1 MELIIKN
8 GWLINENGSWE
19 KKHLYINNG
28 KIAKISEHLSGEDQA
43 DKIID
48 ANRLF
53 VSPGFIDVH
62 VHLREPGGEY
72 KETIETGTKAAA
84 KGGFTTICAMP
95 NTNPVPD
102 SKEQIQ
108 WLKRRIQETGIVRVL
123 PYGSITKRLAGEKL
137 NHFKELA
144 EAGAFA
150 FTDDGVG
157 IQKAAMM
164 YQAMREAAKVNK
176 AIVAHCEDMSL
187 VQGGVVHEGKVDKQ
201 LGLKGITSLCE
212 SVQIARDVLLAEQTG
227 CHYHVCH
234 ISTKESVRIV
244 RDAKR
249 AGIHVTAEVSPHHLL
264 LCEDDIPG
272 DDANYK
278 MNPPLRSRA
287 DKEALI
293 EGLLDGTI
301 DIIATDHAPHSETEK
316 RQGMEKAPFG
326 IVGLETAFPL
336 LYTNFVAKGVFSLK
350 QLVDFFTKKPAEIFN
365 LPYGRLEVGNV
376 ADLVLIDLDQ
386 ENTIDPATF
395 VSKGKNTPFTNWTC
409 KGWPQA
415 TIVSGEIVWEKA
427 HPSSIPNTIVK
438 N

>member
-1 MELIIKN
+1 MKLIIKN
-8 GWLINENGSWE
+8 GLLINENGSLE
-19 KKHLYINNG
+19 KKHLYIDNG
-28 KIAKISEHLSGEDQA
+28 QIVKISEHLSGEDQA
-43 DKIID
+43 EKVID
-48 ANRLF
+48 ANGLF

-62 VHLREPGGEY
+62 VHLREPGGEH

-108 WLKRRIQETGIVRVL
+108 WLKKRFQETGKVHVL
-123 PYGSITKRLAGEKL
+123 PSGSLTTGLAGDQL

-157 IQKAAMM
+157 IQTADRM

-187 VQGGVVHEGKVDKQ
+187 VQGGVVHEGKVDKR
-201 LGLKGITSLCE
+201 LGLKGITSLAE
-212 SVQIARDVLLAEQTG
+212 SVQIARDVLLAEQSG

-272 DDANYK
+272 NDTNYK

-287 DKEALI
+287 DQEALI
-293 EGLLDGTI
+293 DGLLDGTI
-301 DIIATDHAPHSETEK
+301 DLIATDHAPHSESEK

-336 LYTNFVAKGVFSLK
+336 LYTNFVEKGVLSLK
-350 QLVDFFTKKPAEIFN
+350 QLVDFLTKKPADIFN
-365 LPYGRLEVGNV
+365 LPYGKLAEGNV
-376 ADLVLIDLDQ
+376 ADLVLIDWKQ
-386 ENTIDPATF
+386 EETIDPATF
-395 VSKGKNTPFTNWTC
+395 VSKGKNTPFAGWTC

-415 TIVSGEIVWEKA
+415 TIVSGEVVWEKERV
-427 HPSSIPNTIVK
+427 HH
-438 N
+438 

>member
-1 MELIIKN
+1 MKLIIKN
-8 GWLINENGSWE
+8 GLLINENGSLE
-19 KKHLYINNG
+19 KKHLYIDNG
-28 KIAKISEHLSGEDQA
+28 QIVKISEHLSGEDQA
-43 DKIID
+43 EKVID
-48 ANRLF
+48 ANGLF

-62 VHLREPGGEY
+62 VHLREPGGEH

-108 WLKRRIQETGIVRVL
+108 WLKKRIQETGKVRVL
-123 PYGSITKRLAGEKL
+123 PYGSITKRLAGDQL

-157 IQKAAMM
+157 IQTAERM

-187 VQGGVVHEGKVDKQ
+187 VQGGVVHEGKVDKR
-201 LGLKGITSLCE
+201 LGLKGITSLAE
-212 SVQIARDVLLAEQTG
+212 SVQIARDVLLAEQSG

-272 DDANYK
+272 NDTNYK

-287 DKEALI
+287 DQEALI

-301 DIIATDHAPHSETEK
+301 DLIATDHAPHSESEK

-336 LYTNFVAKGVFSLK
+336 LYTNFVEKGVLSLK
-350 QLVDFFTKKPAEIFN
+350 QLVDFLTKKPADIFN
-365 LPYGRLEVGNV
+365 LPYGKLAEGNV
-376 ADLVLIDLDQ
+376 ADLVLIDWKQ
-386 ENTIDPATF
+386 EETIDPATF
-395 VSKGKNTPFTNWTC
+395 VSKGKNTPFAGWTC

-415 TIVSGEIVWEKA
+415 TIVSGEVVWEKERV
-427 HPSSIPNTIVK
+427 HH
-438 N
+438 